1 MRQVL
6 QGGGAMKL
14 TFSEA
19 KFDGG
24 WLCLKVNEPAHA
36 RAFIL
41 KLGRKLYDCSIKE
54 HREKRSLDAN
64 AYAWVLIDKI
74 SKETNV
80 HKTDVY
86 REAIREVGGN
96 TDIICVPEKSV
107 DALCEGWGRGR
118 LGWLT
123 DRMPSKLP
131 GCVNVVLYYGS
142 STFDTQQMSRLI
154 DGLVQD
160 CRALGLETLPP
171 DKLALLK
178 EAWDT

>member
-1 MRQVL
+1 
-6 QGGGAMKL
+6 
-14 TFSEA
+14 
-19 KFDGG
+19 
-24 WLCLKVNEPAHA
+24 VNEPAPA

-107 DALCEGWGRGR
+107 DELCEGWGRGR